1 MRPYESLGGRGQ
13 LGRIRRLARD
23 ALAAYPGDL
32 KDGRL
37 TLLRHEQ
44 NVTFRVDGGGTR
56 HVLRISRPD
65 LHSADTIGSEMA
77 WLAALA
83 RETSLRV
90 PSPVTARDGALVV
103 AGTHAGVPEARPC
116 VLLRWLDGRFLNRG
130 LTPDHLALIG
140 AALGELQVHAAGWTP
155 PSGFVRPRVDT
166 LTTTAKRVSLVGP
179 TEALGRGPWPSVEDG
194 ERATALVRD
203 LVSAA
208 DAGVVED
215 AIALVRA
222 TTATLAGRPDAAGLI
237 HGDLH
242 QENVL
247 FDGPAV
253 GVIDFDDCGWGFFLY
268 DLAVPLSEVTLRP
281 AYPAM
286 RNALLEAYARRR
298 PLPDDAG
305 THVDAFIVLR
315 GLQILVWVL
324 ESRDLPAFRD
334 RWADWV
340 RAELDWLAGRVGRA
354 IVRT

>member
-1 MRPYESLGGRGQ
+1 MRPYESLSGRGQ
-13 LGRIRRLARD
+13 LGRIRRLGRE

-37 TLLRHEQ
+37 ALLRHEQ
-44 NVTFRVDGGGTR
+44 NVTYRVDSGGTR

-83 RETSLRV
+83 SDTSVRV
-90 PSPVTARDGALVV
+90 PAPVTARDGALVV
-103 AGTHAGVPEARPC
+103 EGTHAGVPESRPC
-116 VLLRWLDGRFLNRG
+116 VVLRWVDGRFLNRG
-130 LTPDHLALIG
+130 LTPDHLGLIG
-140 AALGELQVHAAGWTP
+140 AALADLQVHAARWTP
-155 PSGFVRPRVDT
+155 PPGFVRPRVDT
-166 LTTTAKRVSLVGP
+166 LTSTAKHASLGGP
-179 TEALGRGPWPSVEDG
+179 PAAHETGPWPSVADG
-194 ERATALVRD
+194 ERATALVSE
-203 LVSAA
+203 LVSVA
-208 DAGVVED
+208 DGGLVGD
-215 AIALVRA
+215 AIALVRST
-222 TTATLAGRPDAAGLI
+222 TTALAARPDAAGLI
-237 HGDLH
+237 HADLH

-247 FDGPAV
+247 FGNGSL

-286 RNALLEAYARRR
+286 RDALLEAYARRR
-298 PLPDDAG
+298 TLPDDAG

-340 RAELDWLAGRVGRA
+340 RAELDWIAGRIGRA
-354 IVRT
+354 MVQP